1 MSKGNRGG
9 PAMYGHDLFGDA
21 VEVARGGALSERFL
35 VPPFSL
41 LDARDGWWRER
52 KRGWLAFGIESE
64 IGRADNL
71 LGLGNAVRTFD
82 HFREQSGEKKP
93 KMAETLTG
101 TSVFDPVL
109 CELAYRW
116 FSPADGQV
124 LDPFAGGSVRG
135 IIAAMLGREYRGVDL
150 REEQIEANIAQ
161 AGLILGE
168 HGTPDMPVP
177 EWRAGDSAAVLQT
190 WGGPADLVFTC
201 PPYGDLETYSTDPR
215 DISSFDWDGFA
226 RAYAYILKLATRVL
240 RDDRFAVVVVGNYR
254 DKRTGL
260 YRDLVG
266 LTIRA
271 MEDAGLGLYNEAILV
286 TMAGTLP
293 IRASASMRTTRKLGK
308 THQNVLIFLKGDA
321 KRAAQ
326 AMAPVND
333 TDGDIATVDGD
344 SAEEPAE

>member
-161 AGLILGE
+161 AGLILG
-168 HGTPDMPVP
+168 
-177 EWRAGDSAAVLQT
+177 
-190 WGGPADLVFTC
+190 
-201 PPYGDLETYSTDPR
+201 
-215 DISSFDWDGFA
+215 
-226 RAYAYILKLATRVL
+226 
-240 RDDRFAVVVVGNYR
+240 
-254 DKRTGL
+254 
-260 YRDLVG
+260 
-266 LTIRA
+266 
-271 MEDAGLGLYNEAILV
+271 LV